1 MAFSNLQMKTT
12 SEFALQKLMS
22 RMAPVVDFAHN
33 FRELEDRK
41 GASIVIPTFELT
53 DAGEFNATS
62 NNYFGGTNE
71 VDSQTVTLD
80 KHFVKSLSFTDRDM
94 AETEVQF
101 ARDGGIAIGDC
112 LGKAIYNY
120 VVGLIN
126 TTNITNQEIVTLT
139 AKKAFADL
147 FAVVYKYDMDISE
160 TVLMLKPEQ
169 FAVLLGTLDAN
180 VYGGDEA
187 IRGGRIPGL
196 YGFKSVVCAPCMTA
210 ESNCVGAL
218 VDRNSIG
225 VAARYLE
232 PMAGA
237 YVESW
242 QASDPVSGLPSGFRV
257 AADLASGVRY
267 IAGEAIVG
275 AKVIRPDGVVFL
287 KSA

>member
-1 MAFSNLQMKTT
+1 MAFNDLAQKTT
-12 SEFALQKLMS
+12 SEFALQKLMA

-33 FRELEDRK
+33 FRELEDRR

-53 DAGEFNATS
+53 DAGEFNAAS

-71 VDSQTVTLD
+71 VDAATVTLD
-80 KHFVKSLSFTDRDM
+80 KHFVKSLSFTDRDV

-112 LGKAIYNY
+112 LGKAIYTY

-126 TTNITNQEIVTLT
+126 DTNVTQTKTVTLT
-139 AKKAFADL
+139 SKKAFADL
-147 FAVVYKYDMDISE
+147 FAAVYEFNMDISE
-160 TVLMLKPEQ
+160 TVLMLKPAQ

-187 IRGGRIPGL
+187 VRGGRIPGL
-196 YGFKSVVCAPCMTA
+196 YGFKSVVCAPGMTD
-210 ESNCVGAL
+210 ENNCVGAL
-218 VDRNSIG
+218 VDRNSVG
-225 VAARYLE
+225 VAARYLA

-242 QASDPVSGLPSGFRV
+242 QASDPVSGLPIGFRV
-257 AADLASGVRY
+257 ASDLASGKRY

-275 AKVIRPDGVVFL
+275 AKVIRKDGIVL
-287 KSA
+287 LQSA